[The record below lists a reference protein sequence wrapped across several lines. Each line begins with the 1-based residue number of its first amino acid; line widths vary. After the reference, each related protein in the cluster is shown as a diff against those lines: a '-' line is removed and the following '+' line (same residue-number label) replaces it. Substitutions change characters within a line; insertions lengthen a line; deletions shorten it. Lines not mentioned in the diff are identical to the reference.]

1 MRVHLAR
8 SRFALSDAGAIMVR
22 MDMRYMWSEMLSQWL
37 MPKRRQPARLVV
49 LRRSSRW
56 KKGTG
61 EAVDSA

>member
-1 MRVHLAR
+1 
-8 SRFALSDAGAIMVR
+8 MVR
-22 MDMRYMWSEMLSQWL
+22 MDMRYIWSLIDSHSE

-61 EAVDSA
+61 ESVDSA